1 MITLILILAIILI
14 IIGAVTDAEEIGGL
28 GFFLSILF
36 GAAFLI
42 IVVYMAHVYYVVPQT
57 IAMYQEENAVIEEK
71 ISNTVTK
78 YMEYEKGIIY
88 EVAPDEDVMSLI
100 SLYPDLSS
108 DELVKS
114 EIEVY
119 VSNNKEIKELKA
131 KEARKSLYRFLLYFG
146 H

>member
-1 MITLILILAIILI
+1 MITLLFVISVILLI
-14 IIGAVTDAEEIGGL
+14 IGIKIDEEGPMTAGGIL
-28 GFFLSILF
+28 SVVFGFALLF
-36 GAAFLI
+36 I
-42 IVVYMAHVYYVVPQT
+42 IMITAHNYYVIPQT
-57 IAMYQEENAVIEEK
+57 IATYQEENAVIEQK
-71 ISNTVTK
+71 ISDTVTK

-88 EVAPDEDVMSLI
+88 EVAPDEDVMSLV

-108 DELVKS
+108 DELIKS

-131 KEARKSLYRFLLYFG
+131 EEAHRSLYKFLLYFG